1 VSAPR
6 LRLTLPSGPLTLRN
20 ARPSLLGALWAWS
33 EDGLVVSSNENAAA
47 LEDLEWLGV
56 EPDAMASAPKR
67 ARYDEAAAALEACG
81 AAYRCYCTSGQYREM
96 PASKGGPEPIVY
108 DGRCGR
114 LKPAERAA
122 LEKSGRR
129 YRFRLRPPDDRPDLP
144 EPWSNQPWPDTDR
157 VLMET
162 DGSPSPA
169 FAAAV
174 DDHAAKADT
183 SLVDGDARTWLV
195 ERALIELALGRPLPR
210 VVHIPAFRGTEQSIA
225 ALREGGHPR
234 RALIA
239 ALVQGIWSLP
249 RGPLQPDL
257 EDTAETF
264 SLDAT
269 QRDGDVTAELDDDG
283 LRALSQE
290 TLQAADE
297 ADLRATLVEH
307 LTRRGYGI
315 MQHEPEWQDAFC
327 AATRSSLHTLADAER
342 LAAVLTAPTVDYD
355 PSIVRTLSRPYVGAA
370 LDWFESQLAAVP
382 DGDIA
387 SWRSAIQAF
396 RQDAASPG
404 RALATLRLVVTGH
417 REGPALGPIL
427 GLLGHDRCR
436 GRLEKARRHMR

>member
-1 VSAPR
+1 MSAPR

-20 ARPSLLGALWAWS
+20 ARASLLGALWAWS
-33 EDGLVVSSNENAAA
+33 EDGLVVSSNENASA

-56 EPDAMASAPKR
+56 EPDAMASAPKQ
-67 ARYDEAAAALEACG
+67 ARYDAAAAELEARG

-96 PASKGGPEPIVY
+96 PASKSGPEPILY

-114 LKPAERAA
+114 LKPAERAS
-122 LEKSGRR
+122 LEKSGRKH
-129 YRFRLRPPDDRPDLP
+129 RFRLRTPDTRPELP
-144 EPWSNQPWPDTDR
+144 APWHDQPWPDTDR

-162 DGSPSPA
+162 DGTPAPA

-174 DDHAAKADT
+174 NDHAAQADT
-183 SLVDGDARTWLV
+183 SLVDGDARSWLM
-195 ERALIELALGRPLPR
+195 ERALIELALERPLPR
-210 VVHIPAFRGTEQSIA
+210 LVHVPAFRGSEQSIA
-225 ALREGGHPR
+225 ALREDGHPR
-234 RALIA
+234 RALLA
-239 ALVQGIWSLP
+239 ALVHDIWLLP
-249 RGPLQPDL
+249 SGPLQPDL
-257 EDTAETF
+257 EDTAEAF
-264 SLDAT
+264 SIDAA
-269 QRDGDVTAELDDDG
+269 QRDADTTAELDEDG

-315 MQHEPEWQDAFC
+315 MQHEPEWQAAFC

-355 PSIVRTLSRPYVGAA
+355 PSIIRTLSRPYVGPA
-370 LDWFESQLAAVP
+370 LDWFESQLKAVP

-387 SWRSAIQAF
+387 AWRAAIQAF

-427 GLLGHDRCR
+427 GLLGHERCR